1 MRNQSK
7 FVPRNLI
14 LDTDGVFTDGKMYY
28 SSEGKILKA
37 FGADDSDALNLAKN
51 RLNITVVSADSRGFS
66 ITKRRIESD
75 MGFDLHLVSAR
86 ARPRWINENFDSR
99 YCIYMGDG
107 LLDPLVFRMVGYS
120 IAPANASLS
129 TRKEANHVTKNKG
142 GEGAVAEAVIHIF
155 DRFFGGFNIDH
166 DQTGE

>member
-7 FVPRNLI
+7 FLPRNLI
-14 LDTDGVFTDGKMYY
+14 LDVDGVFTDGKMYY

-37 FGADDSDALNLAKN
+37 FGADDSDALSFAQRELD
-51 RLNITVVSADSRGFS
+51 ITVVSADSRGFS
-66 ITKRRIESD
+66 ITKKRIEID
-75 MGFDLHLVSAR
+75 MGLDLHLVAAR
-86 ARPRWINENFDSR
+86 ERPRWVKENFDSR
-99 YCIYMGDG
+99 CCIYMGDG

-120 IAPANASLS
+120 IAPANASLR
-129 TRKEANHVTKNKG
+129 TRKEASHVTKNKG

-166 DQTGE
+166 DQ